1 MACGLAPNDFPFFS
15 LIDLFFDQ
23 FLGDFF
29 DAIFWSIDLLDVFSK
44 KNSDR
49 FKILEKSSLLQR
61 TSLQRWLLTQEQP
74 GSALFLHKR
83 LKPFSFA
90 EYRVSSMLL

>member
-61 TSLQRWLLTQEQP
+61 TSLQRWLLHQTEN
-74 GSALFLHKR
+74 
-83 LKPFSFA
+83 LKPRHMDHFGIVRASGIQI
-90 EYRVSSMLL
+90 